1 MLLANG
7 VEVEDAELDNIA
19 MISKENMKEMEA
31 LNKAAIASFAWSRRN
46 IGISTEV
53 ELVIVVR
60 KDQKKGKKIAHLD
73 VLVSIDRM
81 VLCVCVLLLVV
92 NLYATIKINIM

>member
-7 VEVEDAELDNIA
+7 VEVEDVELDNIA
-19 MISKENMKEMEA
+19 MISKENKKEMEA
-31 LNKAAIASFAWSRRN
+31 LNNAAIASLAWSWRN

-53 ELVIVVR
+53 ELVVAVR
-60 KDQKKGKKIAHLD
+60 KDQKKGKKITHLD

-92 NLYATIKINIM
+92 NLYATIKINTM